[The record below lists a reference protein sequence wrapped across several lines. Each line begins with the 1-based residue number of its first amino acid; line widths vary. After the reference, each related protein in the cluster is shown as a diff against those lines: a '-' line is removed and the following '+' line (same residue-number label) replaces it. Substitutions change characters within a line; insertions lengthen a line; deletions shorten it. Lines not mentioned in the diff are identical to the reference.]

1 MMKNS
6 RFYGA
11 TVGLLLTFVMLSA
24 LLAAGAAFAGH
35 KFPNVE
41 LTSHDGEVVRFQDDL
56 IDGKVVVINF
66 IYLSG

>member
-1 MMKNS
+1 
-6 RFYGA
+6 
-11 TVGLLLTFVMLSA
+11 MLSA

-66 IYLSG
+66 IYTRARTPARPKPLG